1 MAVMWYAMTR
11 RQPRLSPEAFALLVE
26 EAIACIPESI
36 RRYLDNILI
45 SVQQRPAPEVLD
57 ELGMAPD
64 EPLFGVYSGVPLIER
79 SLVEPPLYPDT
90 IFIFQQPLEEA
101 CNSCDELME
110 EIEITVVHEI
120 AHLVGFTDE
129 ELDDLGYG

>member
-1 MAVMWYAMTR
+1 MTR
-11 RQPRLSPEAFALLVE
+11 RPLRLSTEAFALLVE
-26 EAIACIPESI
+26 EAIARIPASI
-36 RRYLDNILI
+36 QGYLDNILI
-45 SVQQRPAPEVLD
+45 SVQQRPSPEIL
-57 ELGMAPD
+57 EEMGLPPD

-79 SLVEPPLYPDT
+79 SVVEPPLYPDT
-90 IFIFQQPLEEA
+90 IFIFQEPLEEA
-101 CNSCDELME
+101 CTSREQLME